1 MALLETKPALRS
13 FRIVRAKALART
25 SAARLC
31 ASPLLILPFVTRPR
45 RARTLATVVRCHL
58 PPSLV
63 GVSLRFNSFASA
75 GWDTNPAAI
84 SSRRVEAK
92 ARARESAARLTAKGP
107 NIPFFRDDVC
117 PRAVFIG
124 PSWPRCDTAA
134 DVKFVSRS
142 ARTAR
147 HRLWPPT
154 CPHGRRPD
162 GRSSAHQVDTRAGQT
177 AHANIGSRVLGVRA
191 VIVEDVLNVQACC
204 RASEDEWSYHPRAI
218 CRPPLPDLIQVK
230 RMQRLLWA

>member
-1 MALLETKPALRS
+1 LTVDVCHLPSRAVGISRSFNSRAMALLETKPALRS

-117 PRAVFIG
+117 PRAVFIA

-142 ARTAR
+142 ARAAQDR
-147 HRLWPPT
+147 GQCPPT
-154 CPHGRRPD
+154 CPD
-162 GRSSAHQVDTRAGQT
+162 
-177 AHANIGSRVLGVRA
+177 
-191 VIVEDVLNVQACC
+191 
-204 RASEDEWSYHPRAI
+204 
-218 CRPPLPDLIQVK
+218 
-230 RMQRLLWA
+230 